1 MTGGER
7 LEGQLRFLVELDRA
21 KSVLRRTYVT
31 DGTRRENSAEH
42 MWHLALAVL
51 VLAEHAEEPVDVAR
65 VLTMVLIHDI
75 VEIDAG
81 DTFLYGEAARAG
93 QAERERAAADR
104 LYGML
109 PADQGLELRRLW
121 EEFEARETA
130 DARFA
135 AAVDRLQSV
144 LLNLATEGRTW
155 REHGVTADRVRAA
168 NAHMARGSSTLWD
181 HVSALL
187 EAAVERGHLPAPAA
201 PAG

>member
-51 VLAEHAEEPVDVAR
+51 VLAEHAEAPVDVAR

-81 DTFLYGEAARAG
+81 DTFLYDEAARAG
-93 QAERERAAADR
+93 QAEREQAAADR